1 MRILYIG
8 TEIIK
13 PQNGGDMI
21 EQRNQRFI
29 KEIAAGDICFLNP
42 SDFQANSISGRIG
55 MEVSITFIKCVID
68 TIKHDN
74 IKLVYVSQSYYGRI
88 TKHIKKRTTAIVVNF
103 FHNAESDFFYAMYK
117 SNPSLRSYLYYL
129 KARHWERCAA
139 KYADFIITLNARD
152 SERLRELYSRKAD
165 FILPTSFKD
174 SYKHLEGMRSD
185 IDYLFLGSS
194 FFANNE
200 GVQWFLNNVMPR
212 TNGMLTIAGKNMEK
226 VPFENLNER
235 VTVIGFVEDLNAL
248 YARAKCIISPIFS
261 GSGMKTK
268 TAEALMYGKTI
279 IGTKEAFEGY
289 IINKECMIE
298 CNTSDEF
305 VQALSKL
312 EEIPSF
318 NESART
324 HFLENYSDEFVLSQF
339 KSFINKI

>member
-1 MRILYIG
+1 MNILYIG
-8 TEIIK
+8 K
-13 PQNGGDMI
+13 KVYSPQNGGDMI
-21 EQRNQRFI
+21 EFRNQRLLE
-29 KEIAAGDICFLNP
+29 EISEGKIMYLNP
-42 SDFQANSISGRIG
+42 QDYNPHSFSSRIG
-55 MEVSITFIKCVID
+55 MEISSNFLL
-68 TIKHDN
+68 
-74 IKLVYVSQSYYGRI
+74 LVEKSMIEHSFDILYVSQSYYGRV
-88 TKHIKKRTTAIVVNF
+88 TKYIKKKSSAKILNF

-129 KARHWERCAA
+129 KARYWEQCAA
-139 KYADFIITLNARD
+139 KYADVVITLNARD

-174 SYKHLEGMRSD
+174 SYKHIEEMRSD

-200 GVQWFLNNVMPR
+200 GVQWFLNNVMPK
-212 TNGMLTIAGKNMEK
+212 TNGNFTIAGKNMDK
-226 VPFENLNER
+226 VSFKNLNER

-324 HFLENYSDEFVLSQF
+324 HFLENYSDECVLSQF
-339 KSFINKI
+339 KSFINRI